1 MPTLQM
7 VEPIARAV
15 LLELQANLPAKIAAL
30 APAFAP
36 QLPMAAP
43 LEYVVGPSEFLL
55 GFPVVAVRLLGLRGL
70 NEDLRWQDH
79 EKRIEIE
86 LYVQHPAKA
95 ELEVLVDRYAL
106 ALLQTLHE
114 RRKAGAFVLAGRD
127 FDLVFK
133 EADVDYSSTYPQGGL
148 WVRALFLPL
157 RATRRDTEYA

>member
-15 LLELQANLPAKIAAL
+15 LLELQDNLPAKIAAL
-30 APAFAP
+30 APAFNPAIAMP
-36 QLPMAAP
+36 PP
-43 LEYVVGPSEFLL
+43 VEYLVGPSDFTK

-86 LYVQHPAKA
+86 IHVQHIDRA

-106 ALLQTLHE
+106 ALVQTLHE
-114 RRKAGAFVLAGRD
+114 RRKAGAFIDRAS

-133 EADVDYSSTYPQGGL
+133 DTDVDYSSTYPQEGQ
-148 WVRALFLPL
+148 WVRSLFLQV
-157 RATRRDTEYA
+157 RGTRRDVEYA

>member
-36 QLPMAAP
+36 QLPMPAP
-43 LEYVVGPSEFLL
+43 LEYVVGPSEFML

-79 EKRIEIE
+79 VKRIEVEI
-86 LYVQHPAKA
+86 YVQHPDKA

-114 RRKAGAFVLAGRD
+114 RRKAGAFIDRGA
-127 FDLVFK
+127 FDLGFK
-133 EADVDYSSTYPQGGL
+133 DADVDYSSTYPQGGQ

-157 RATRRDTEYA
+157 HATRRDVEYA